1 VNTIASLPEKPMT
14 IGRTPEEAP
23 QLSPSSTITA
33 FANASRQFDVAAT
46 ALGLTDD
53 QIAIVKLP
61 RLVVQT
67 NLPVRMDDGR
77 IQIFRAYRVQHNKA
91 RGPSKGGV
99 RFHQDVN
106 LDEMCALAFW
116 MTVKCAVVGIPMG
129 GGKGGVVVD
138 PSTLSY
144 AELERLSR
152 RYIAESIEIFGPDA
166 DVPAPDV
173 GTNAQIMGWM
183 MDTYIMHSRRYEPGA
198 ITGKPL
204 EIGGSAGRTAATA
217 RGIVFCIRRWAHQT
231 GKELA
236 GMTVAVQG
244 FGNVGSWSAGLLREA
259 GCRIVAI
266 SDVSGAYHC
275 SEGVDVEAAIAY
287 AAAHKRVL
295 AGFESASGV
304 TKLSDAMDI
313 LELDVDI
320 LVPAALENQITSE
333 NADRVRAR
341 LIAEGAN
348 GPLTYEADAIL
359 NAKGTFI
366 IPDIL
371 CNSGGV
377 TVSYL
382 EWVQNRIG
390 LFWSEESVNRDLEEI
405 ISRAFDAVYAEK
417 VEHGVPMRV
426 AALMV
431 GIERVVKA
439 SEARGLY
446 A

>member
-1 VNTIASLPEKPMT
+1 MT
-14 IGRTPEEAP
+14 IGRSPEEAP
-23 QLSPSSTITA
+23 QLSPASTISA
-33 FANASRQFDVAAT
+33 FENASKQFDAA
-46 ALGLTDD
+46 ADVLGLTEN
-53 QIAIVKLP
+53 QVALVKLP
-61 RLVVQT
+61 RLIVQA

-77 IQIFRAYRVQHNKA
+77 IRIFPAFRVQHNKA
-91 RGPSKGGV
+91 RGPAKGGV

-106 LDEMCALAFW
+106 LDEVCALSFW
-116 MTVKCAVVGIPMG
+116 MTFKCAVVGIPMG

-152 RYIAESIEIFGPDA
+152 RYMAELIEMFGPDV

-183 MDTYIMHSRRYEPGA
+183 MDTYIMHSRRHLPGV

-204 EIGGSAGRTAATA
+204 EVGGSAGRTAATA
-217 RGIVFCIRRWAHQT
+217 RGLVFCIRRWALKT
-231 GKELA
+231 GSTLW
-236 GMTVAVQG
+236 GMSVAVQG
-244 FGNVGSWSAGLLREA
+244 FGNVGSWSARLLKED

-266 SDVSGAYHC
+266 SDVTGAYYAPD
-275 SEGVDVEAAIAY
+275 GIDVEAASAY
-287 AAAHKRVL
+287 SAAHKGML
-295 AGFESASGV
+295 TGFENTPGV
-304 TKLSDAMDI
+304 DKLPNDKDI
-313 LELDVDI
+313 IELDVDI
-320 LVPAALENQITSE
+320 FVPAALENQITNS
-333 NADRVRAR
+333 NADRVRAK

-348 GPLTYEADAIL
+348 GPLTYEADEIL
-359 NAKGTFI
+359 NAKGTFV

-390 LFWSEESVNRDLEEI
+390 LFWSEDRVNRDLEEI
-405 ISRAFDAVYAEK
+405 MNCAFDAVYAEK
-417 VEHGVPMRV
+417 LEHGVPMRV
-426 AALMV
+426 AAFMV

>member
-1 VNTIASLPEKPMT
+1 MT

-23 QLSPSSTITA
+23 QLSPASTISA
-33 FANASRQFDVAAT
+33 FENASRQFDAA
-46 ALGLTDD
+46 ARVLGLTEN
-53 QIAIVKLP
+53 QTALVKLP
-61 RLVVQT
+61 RLIVQA

-77 IQIFRAYRVQHNKA
+77 IQIFTAYRVQHNKA
-91 RGPSKGGV
+91 RGPAKGGI

-106 LDEMCALAFW
+106 LDEVTALSFW
-116 MTVKCAVVGIPMG
+116 MTFKCAVAGIPMG

-138 PSTLSY
+138 PSTLSQH
-144 AELERLSR
+144 ELERLSR
-152 RYIAESIEIFGPDA
+152 RYMAEMIELFGPDM

-183 MDTYIMHSRRYEPGA
+183 MDTYIMHSRRHEPGV
-198 ITGKPL
+198 ITGKPI
-204 EIGGSAGRTAATA
+204 EVGGSAGRTAATA
-217 RGIVFCIRRWAHQT
+217 RGILFNIRRWAKHT
-231 GKELA
+231 SKNLK
-236 GMTVAVQG
+236 GMAVAVQG
-244 FGNVGSWSAGLLREA
+244 FGNVGSWSARLLRQD
-259 GCRIVAI
+259 GCRILAV
-266 SDVSGAYHC
+266 SDVTGAYAC
-275 SEGVDVEAAIAY
+275 PEGIDIEAAIAHC
-287 AAAHKRVL
+287 AAHKGTL
-295 AGFESASGV
+295 AGFDAASGV
-304 TKLSDAMDI
+304 KKLPRDKDL

-320 LVPAALENQITSE
+320 LVPAALENQITGA
-333 NADRVRAR
+333 NAGRVKAR

-348 GPLTYEADAIL
+348 GPLTFEADEIL
-359 NAKGTFI
+359 NAQGTFI

-390 LFWSEESVNRDLEEI
+390 LFWSEERVNHDLEEI
-405 ISRAFDAVYAEK
+405 MNRAFDAVYAETI
-417 VEHGVPMRV
+417 EHGIPMRI
-426 AALMV
+426 AAFVV

>member
-1 VNTIASLPEKPMT
+1 MT
-14 IGRTPEEAP
+14 IPCSPEEAP
-23 QLSPSSTITA
+23 QLFPSSTISA
-33 FANASRQFDVAAT
+33 FENASRQFDMAA
-46 ALGLTDD
+46 AQLGLTND
-53 QIAIVKLP
+53 QTAIVKLP
-61 RLVVQT
+61 RMIVQT

-77 IQIFRAYRVQHNKA
+77 IRIFRAYRVQHNKA

-99 RFHQDVN
+99 RFHQDVT
-106 LDEMCALAFW
+106 LDEVCALAFW
-116 MTVKCAVVGIPMG
+116 MTFKCAVVGIPMG

-138 PSTLSY
+138 PSKLSM

-152 RYIAESIEIFGPDA
+152 RYIAETIEIFGPDV

-198 ITGKPL
+198 ITGKTQ
-204 EIGGSAGRTAATA
+204 EIGGSAGRAAATA
-217 RGIVFCIRRWAHQT
+217 RGITFCVRRWAVKT
-231 GKELA
+231 GSDL
-236 GMTVAVQG
+236 GRMTVAVQG
-244 FGNVGSWSAGLLREA
+244 FGNVGSWSARLLKQA
-259 GCRIVAI
+259 GCRIVGI
-266 SDVSGAYHC
+266 SDITGAYY
-275 SEGVDVEAAIAY
+275 SPDGVDVDAAVAY
-287 AAAHKRVL
+287 ASAHRGTL
-295 AGFESASGV
+295 AGFETTSRA
-304 TKLSDAMDI
+304 TKLADSKGI

-320 LVPAALENQITSE
+320 LVPAALENQITHE
-333 NADRVRAR
+333 NAGRVRAR

-348 GPLTYEADAIL
+348 GPLTYEADEIL
-359 NAKGTFI
+359 NAKGAFV

-390 LFWSEESVNRDLEEI
+390 LFWSEDSVNRDLEEI
-405 ISRAFDAVYAEK
+405 ITRAFDAVHAESL
-417 VEHGVPMRV
+417 ERGVPMRV
-426 AALMV
+426 AAMMV